1 MRFLRIIWKDIL
13 WLNSRLA
20 PAMKIAGLILVIAV
34 ILLAWYQ
41 GAEYWAER
49 VGTKYRSRPQ
59 RGGIVAVGLGI
70 LFLCYIGSVLDRYRK
85 SR

>member
-13 WLNSRLA
+13 SFNSRL
-20 PAMKIAGLILVIAV
+20 PAAVKIASLILVIALIV
-34 ILLAWYQ
+34 GAWYL

-49 VGTKYRSRPQ
+49 VDTKYRSRPQ
-59 RGGIVAVGLGI
+59 RGGIVGVALGI
-70 LFLCYIGSVLDRYRK
+70 SFLIYIVSVVDRYRK